1 MKVLFYLPSRMGIYD
16 IIKIVPDVSD
26 DASDKYIQSLFKT
39 EMGIKY
45 DNRNCAYVI
54 LPESTRLMIEELGL
68 ILKRLP
74 FSGRKICVTSK
85 YSEKL

>member
-1 MKVLFYLPSRMGIYD
+1 MGICD
-16 IIKIVPDVSD
+16 IIKIVPDVPN

-54 LPESTRLMIEELGL
+54 LPMSTRLMIEELGL
-68 ILKRLP
+68 ILKRLS
-74 FSGRKICVTSK
+74 FSRRRVMLTSK
-85 YSEKL
+85 HLRKL